1 MSDEKR
7 FPNTT
12 PQFSPPVTD
21 TGARTMTPQES
32 KQELRDA
39 IKGSNQVL
47 VTATTALALF
57 SDTFTVDRAKLTIT
71 KRTFF
76 RSAEVMSIRIEDI
89 LNVTATVGPFFGT
102 VQIVSRVVN
111 NQQSSTVGPFWR
123 SDALRVKRITQGY
136 IIALQRGIDCS
147 ALDTHELAT
156 MLDKLGQDDHPASE
170 M

>member
-1 MSDEKR
+1 MPDERQR
-7 FPNTT
+7 FNTT
-12 PQFSPPVTD
+12 PQFSPPATD
-21 TGARTMTPQES
+21 TGTRSMTPQES

-57 SDTFTVDRAKLTIT
+57 SDTLTVDRAKLTIT

-89 LNVTATVGPFFGT
+89 LNVTATVGPFLGT
-102 VQIVSRVVN
+102 IRIVSRVIN
-111 NQQSSTVGPFWR
+111 NDQSYTIGPFWR
-123 SDALRVKRITQGY
+123 RDALHAKRITQGY

-147 ALDTHELAT
+147 ALGTRELAN
-156 MLDKLGQDDHPASE
+156 MLDKLGQDDHPSGV
-170 M
+170 